1 MVHGVCWALPR
12 TSARQL
18 ITAFS
23 YSRYELSM
31 TCLTYDVPASRVLVG
46 SQSNP

>member
-31 TCLTYDVPASRVLVG
+31 TCLT
-46 SQSNP
+46 